1 MIFGS
6 PIKKK
11 ILVESVSPG
20 DYVQY
25 TGLKKQ
31 DFGIEFYHLPK
42 TRAVEDNPKH
52 SKIWS
57 NPKKGFIAY

>member
-11 ILVESVSPG
+11 ILDEGVSLG

-42 TRAVEDNPKH
+42 TRAV
-52 SKIWS
+52 
-57 NPKKGFIAY
+57 

>member
-11 ILVESVSPG
+11 LLLEGVSLV

-31 DFGIEFYHLPK
+31 DYGIDLYHLPK
-42 TRAVEDNPKH
+42 TRAVEDYPKH

-57 NPKKGFIAY
+57 NPKKGFIAH